1 MYHCDWLTPKEI
13 KDRLEH
19 FKQENN
25 KNLASSL
32 IPVAPGQY
40 WAVKG
45 GKLYIVAFYYNALGW
60 AYEQLYPNPLP
71 NQTSRAILFS
81 QSSYEAYKKVDFPLI
96 PDTLVPSPQINKE

>member
-1 MYHCDWLTPKEI
+1 MLHCDWLTPQEI
-13 KDRLEH
+13 KNRLEH
-19 FKQENN
+19 CK
-25 KNLASSL
+25 SSSRSL

-71 NQTSRAILFS
+71 NQTARTILFS
-81 QSSYEAYKKVDFPLI
+81 QSSYEAYKKLDFPLI
-96 PDTLVPSPQINKE
+96 PNTLASSPQINKE